1 MVAKMASEGIDS
13 RCIYPY
19 GIPVDEVFFE
29 EKEKQLVIEELGLN
43 KNLPTILMMAG
54 SFGVSNVF
62 DVYEN
67 IMDIDLDFQIILVTG
82 RNQKLYKHFEEVVGN
97 SPKKTKLIYFTDEI
111 NKFMQASDI
120 IITKPG
126 GLTVTEALA
135 CNIPMAVFDA
145 IPGQEEENAEFLLKH
160 NMAVRIKDGNSCREA
175 IVELLKD
182 GEKLEDMKEACK
194 SFHKNDSTKNIFLL
208 INELIENN
216 LIMSEK

>member
-1 MVAKMASEGIDS
+1 M
-13 RCIYPY
+13 
-19 GIPVDEVFFE
+19 
-29 EKEKQLVIEELGLN
+29 Q
-43 KNLPTILMMAG
+43 TILMMAG
-54 SFGVSNVF
+54 SFGVTNVF

-67 IMDIDLDFQIILVTG
+67 IIDIDLDFQIILVTG
-82 RNQKLYKHFEEVVGN
+82 RNQKLYNNFEKVIDD

-111 NKFMQASDI
+111 NKYMQASDI

-160 NMAVRIKDGNSCREA
+160 NMAVRIKDGDSCRNS

-182 GEKLEDMKEACK
+182 EGKLENMKEACK
-194 SFHKNDSTKNIFLL
+194 SFDKNDSTKNIFLL
-208 INELIENN
+208 INELIANNN
-216 LIMSEK
+216 LIENDN